1 MLTVP
6 VSYYCLSR
14 PSLNISFDDAAIFY
28 ASLYHIMFNAKRKN
42 MKNDHVRA
50 TLKQLTELFEVG
62 ISAHFRVESGQYRRY
77 SYPTPPAEQA
87 ARNCG
92 PTR

>member
-1 MLTVP
+1 M
-6 VSYYCLSR
+6 
-14 PSLNISFDDAAIFY
+14 NISFDDAAIFY
-28 ASLYHIMFNAKRKN
+28 ASFYHIMFNANRKN
-42 MKNDHVRA
+42 MKNDQVRV
-50 TLKQLTELFEVG
+50 TLKKLTELLEVG
-62 ISAHFRVESGQYRRY
+62 ISAYFRVESGQYRRY